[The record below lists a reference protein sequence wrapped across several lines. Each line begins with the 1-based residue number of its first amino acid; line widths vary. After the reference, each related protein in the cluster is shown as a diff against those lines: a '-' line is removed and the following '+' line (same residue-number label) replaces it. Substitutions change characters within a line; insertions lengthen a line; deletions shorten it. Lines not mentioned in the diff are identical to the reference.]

1 MKQNNTSL
9 SNSDYDSAAVERYM
23 DRGNYELSREEDTEY
38 ANAFYE
44 VMEAHREKDD
54 ERY

>member
-1 MKQNNTSL
+1 MKNSAVTL
-9 SNSDYDSAAVERYM
+9 PASDYDSAAVERYM
-23 DRGNYELSREEDTEY
+23 DRRNYELSREEYIEY

-44 VMEAHREKDD
+44 VIEAHREKDD